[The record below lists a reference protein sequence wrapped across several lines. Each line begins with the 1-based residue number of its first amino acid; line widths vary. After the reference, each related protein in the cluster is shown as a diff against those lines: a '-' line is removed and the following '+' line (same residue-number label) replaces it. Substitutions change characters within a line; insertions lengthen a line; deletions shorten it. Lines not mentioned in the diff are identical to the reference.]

1 MPFKFD
7 LNTFVGHPLLTSL
20 LVADI
25 GILMFMPLV
34 RPPIMLNM
42 LLVGGLIY
50 LSMYFG
56 AKLAAR
62 E

>member
-7 LNTFVGHPLLTSL
+7 LNTFVVHPFLTSL

-25 GILMFMPLV
+25 GVLMFMPLV
-34 RPPIMLNM
+34 RPPVILNI
-42 LLVGGLIY
+42 LFVGGLIY

-56 AKLAAR
+56 AKLVVR
-62 E
+62 D